1 MSLVCTARR
10 CRSLQKAQP
19 HAELGP
25 RHVEA
30 EDRASGVG
38 AVGYVAIQ
46 IDFAH
51 GVIIDMDSVAI
62 IKNQNNRGISQADF
76 DFFLKLI
83 KGVSSC
89 WEPRFL
95 LFF

>member
-1 MSLVCTARR
+1 M
-10 CRSLQKAQP
+10 
-19 HAELGP
+19 
-25 RHVEA
+25 
-30 EDRASGVG
+30 G

-76 DFFLKLI
+76 DFFL
-83 KGVSSC
+83 S
-89 WEPRFL
+89 
-95 LFF
+95 